1 MIYVLGV
8 LFLIFIV
15 FIMSCLKVSSM
26 CEEGVIMRFNKN
38 EYDEIINGEET
49 YKVIAG
55 NLLQGLNVFIGWTDN
70 IYTHYDILFT
80 YKALG
85 TGGYQR
91 GLRTSDLF
99 VSIMSIGSFGF
110 KIDSDKDVGYIAEKL
125 FNGRENES
133 VKAIT
138 ELINGIIKEMR

>member
-8 LFLIFIV
+8 LILIFLIFL
-15 FIMSCLKVSSM
+15 MCCLKVSSM
-26 CEEGVIMRFNKN
+26 CEEGVIMKFDKNK
-38 EYDEIINGEET
+38 YDEIINGEET

-55 NLLQGLNVFIGWTDN
+55 NLMQGLNVFIGWTDN

-91 GLRTSDLF
+91 GLRYTDLF

-125 FNGRENES
+125 FNGREDES
-133 VKAIT
+133 VKAVT

>member
-8 LFLIFIV
+8 LFLIFTV
-15 FIMSCLKVSSM
+15 ALMCCLKVSSM

-55 NLLQGLNVFIGWTDN
+55 NLMQGLNVFIGWTDN

-91 GLRTSDLF
+91 GLRYTDLF

-125 FNGRENES
+125 FNGREDES
-133 VKAIT
+133 VKAVT

>member
-1 MIYVLGV
+1 
-8 LFLIFIV
+8 
-15 FIMSCLKVSSM
+15 
-26 CEEGVIMRFNKN
+26 MRFNKN
-38 EYDEIINGEET
+38 EYDEIINGEGT

-55 NLLQGLNVFIGWTDN
+55 NLKQGLSVFIGWTDN

-85 TGGYQR
+85 TGGYQQ

-110 KIDSDKDVGYIAEKL
+110 KIDDMKSAGYIAEKI
-125 FNGRENES
+125 FHGRLDKS
-133 VKAIT
+133 VVALT
-138 ELINGIIKEMR
+138 ELINGVLNELNKEEE

>member
-1 MIYVLGV
+1 MVVIGV
-8 LFLIFIV
+8 FILAFIV
-15 FIMSCLKVSSM
+15 FLMCCLKVSSM
-26 CEEGVIMRFNKN
+26 CEEGVIMKFDKNK
-38 EYDEIINGEET
+38 YDEIINGEET

-55 NLLQGLNVFIGWTDN
+55 NLMQGLNVFIGWTDN

-91 GLRTSDLF
+91 GLRYTDLF

-125 FNGRENES
+125 FNGREDES
-133 VKAIT
+133 VKAVT

>member
-1 MIYVLGV
+1 MNL
-8 LFLIFIV
+8 
-15 FIMSCLKVSSM
+15 
-26 CEEGVIMRFNKN
+26 NKN
-38 EYDEIINGEET
+38 QYNEIINGEGT

-55 NLLQGLNVFIGWTDN
+55 NLSQGLNVFIGWTDN
-70 IYTHYDILFT
+70 VFTHYDILFT

-110 KIDSDKDVGYIAEKL
+110 KIDTDKDESYVAEKL
-125 FNGRENES
+125 FNGRFDIS
-133 VKAIT
+133 VGAVT
-138 ELINGIIKEMR
+138 RLINGVLTELRKEY